1 MLNRRHLRVK
11 VLQSLYAYQLSDRS
25 KVDTYEKGLI
35 KSVDDVNA
43 MYIWTLNLLDEVA
56 SYSLIDAEERANK
69 YLPSDKDLAV
79 NPKLDTNTF
88 IMCLRANERYQG
100 DVKRY
105 KVDWSFDPEIART
118 IFMELRDSEAY
129 QAYLEEED
137 RSIHQE
143 KEIIKYIFKK
153 IILKLPVIEQAF
165 DERFIHWT
173 TDKEILQAMIA
184 KTLKNFDSEV
194 PRNNKL
200 VDLTP
205 NWTDDKIFMLDL
217 FTHSIRYAD
226 NYNKLIAE
234 KTKNWEA
241 DRIALIDQLMMRMA
255 ICELIH
261 FPSIPVKV
269 TMNEYIEIAKLFS
282 TAKSNGFINGILDK
296 IFAELQAK
304 GMVRKQ
310 GRGLVQ

>member
-1 MLNRRHLRVK
+1 
-11 VLQSLYAYQLSDRS
+11 
-25 KVDTYEKGLI
+25 
-35 KSVDDVNA
+35 
-43 MYIWTLNLLDEVA
+43 
-56 SYSLIDAEERANK
+56 
-69 YLPSDKDLAV
+69 
-79 NPKLDTNTF
+79 
-88 IMCLRANERYQG
+88 
-100 DVKRY
+100 
-105 KVDWSFDPEIART
+105 
-118 IFMELRDSEAY
+118 SEAY

-241 DRIALIDQLMMRMA
+241 DRIALID
-255 ICELIH
+255 
-261 FPSIPVKV
+261 
-269 TMNEYIEIAKLFS
+269 
-282 TAKSNGFINGILDK
+282 
-296 IFAELQAK
+296 
-304 GMVRKQ
+304 
-310 GRGLVQ
+310 